1 MSTKLKTKAESGN
14 TVNHQLFDAAGVI
27 VQFLVAPEEIQDAI
41 CLIRGTMPPGIIVP
55 LHSHPEPEI
64 ICVLEGS
71 PEVFRANQ
79 GNGNGWTT
87 ASAGDAVAI
96 PGDVRHAPHNT
107 SSRPAI
113 TALVTKSDLYKFF
126 HEVAKPVDPNRRPA
140 PPTPDVV
147 RELFGVSARYGF
159 WMGSPEDNAAIGLDV
174 VDKPITQD
182 EVVAPLEA
190 SHRLPTKL

>member
-1 MSTKLKTKAESGN
+1 MSTKLKTKAESGH
-14 TVNHQLFDAAGVI
+14 TVNQQLFDAAGVI

-55 LHSHPEPEI
+55 LHSHPEPEV

-71 PEVFRANQ
+71 LEVFRANQ
-79 GNGNGWTT
+79 GNGHGWTT
-87 ASAGDAVAI
+87 ASAGEVVAI
-96 PGDVRHAPHNT
+96 PGDVRHALRNT

-126 HEVAKPVDPNRRPA
+126 REVAKPVDPNRRPA

-147 RELFGVSARYGF
+147 RELFAVSARYGF
-159 WMGSPEDNAAIGLDV
+159 WMGSPEENAAIGLELE
-174 VDKPITQD
+174 T
-182 EVVAPLEA
+182 AP
-190 SHRLPTKL
+190 RTG